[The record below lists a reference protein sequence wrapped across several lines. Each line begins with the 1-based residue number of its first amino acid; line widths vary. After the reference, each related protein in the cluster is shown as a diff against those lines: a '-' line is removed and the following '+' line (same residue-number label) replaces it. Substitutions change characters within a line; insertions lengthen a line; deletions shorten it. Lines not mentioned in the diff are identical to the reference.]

1 MHRFYH
7 KTSEL
12 MNIRFHRTFG
22 TLPRFCTA
30 TQKRAYS
37 RARAI
42 KTRIETSPDTYT
54 INMHSILEGI
64 SMVNEIIDFEPFT
77 LNDRDAVLDMIKTTH
92 ISENYKS
99 GLVNTANWM
108 FDDIVYLEINTIDS
122 AKKALREAEQ
132 RLMDA
137 RVGASEEDLKKAEF
151 LEQTML
157 NRLKH
162 RLVRTIEGACP
173 DCIDW

>member
-1 MHRFYH
+1 MSHQDVRYLY
-7 KTSEL
+7 EV
-12 MNIRFHRTFG
+12 
-22 TLPRFCTA
+22 
-30 TQKRAYS
+30 YS
-37 RARAI
+37 QARSTKA
-42 KTRIETSPDTYT
+42 RIETSPDTYI
-54 INMHSILEGI
+54 INMYSKLEVN

-77 LNDRDAVLDMIKTTH
+77 RNDRDAVLDMIKTTH

-108 FDDIVYLEINTIDS
+108 FDDIFYLEIDTIDS

-137 RVGASEEDLKKAEF
+137 RAGASEEDLKKAEF

-162 RLVRTIEGACP
+162 RLVRTIEGACS

>member
-1 MHRFYH
+1 M
-7 KTSEL
+7 
-12 MNIRFHRTFG
+12 
-22 TLPRFCTA
+22 
-30 TQKRAYS
+30 
-37 RARAI
+37 
-42 KTRIETSPDTYT
+42 RIETSPDTYT
-54 INMHSILEGI
+54 INMYSRLEGN

-77 LNDRDAVLDMIKTTH
+77 RNDRDAVLDMIKTTH

-99 GLVNTANWM
+99 GLVKSANWM
-108 FDDIVYLEINTIDS
+108 FDDIFYLEITTVDS

-137 RVGASEEDLKKAEF
+137 RAGASEEDLKKAEF

-162 RLVRTIEGACP
+162 RLVRSIEGACP